1 MDKMDNKNME
11 LWEQFRSVPDEAKKK
26 ITAGNLRGKSDIN
39 PVWRIKK
46 LTEMFGPV
54 GFGWYTETI
63 KEWTEPAANG
73 EIAYFIRINLYYKY
87 NGEWSKPIEGEG
99 GNMLVNNFP
108 NAGMKTNDEALKMA
122 KTDAI
127 SVACKSLGIAADV
140 YFEQD
145 TSKYTNSKNFDTA
158 DKKHPSPGTY
168 QSIDRKGE
176 KVTIEDTDKIVTEK
190 QLKRLFAISK
200 KTLLSDDDIKK
211 DIKERYNY
219 DTRKQFKKSK
229 YDEYCDYLES
239 LVDDKL
245 FEELSSLLVEKNK
258 KNSDLNGFLEKWGLD
273 SISRLSKKQVSS
285 IMTRLNKVEVKKEK

>member
-1 MDKMDNKNME
+1 MNNKNLE
-11 LWEQFRSVPDEAKKK
+11 LWEQFRSVPNEAKKK
-26 ITAGNLRGKSDIN
+26 ITAGNLKGKSDIN

-145 TSKYTNSKNFDTA
+145 TSKYTDSKNFDTT
-158 DKKHPSPGTY
+158 DKKTMTPSPGTY
-168 QSIDRKGE
+168 QSIDSKGK

-200 KTLLSDDDIKK
+200 KTLLSDDDIKR

-219 DTRKQFKKSK
+219 SSRKEFKKSK
-229 YDEYCDYLES
+229 YDEYCSYLES
-239 LVDDKL
+239 LVDDSL
-245 FEELSSLLVEKNK
+245 FEELSNLLVSKNK
-258 KNSDLNGFLEKWGLD
+258 KNSDLNKFLEKWKID
-273 SISRLSKKQVSS
+273 SISRLSKEQVK
-285 IMTRLNKVEVKKEK
+285 IIKNRLNKVEVKKEK

>member
-1 MDKMDNKNME
+1 MDNKNLE

-26 ITAGNLRGKSDIN
+26 ITAGNLKGKSDIN

-46 LTEMFGPV
+46 LTEMFGPC

-63 KEWTEPAANG
+63 KEWTEPTANG

-87 NGEWSKPIEGEG
+87 NGEWSKPVEGEG

-108 NAGMKTNDEALKMA
+108 NAGMRSNDEALKMA

-145 TSKYTNSKNFDTA
+145 TSKYTNVNNFDTTN
-158 DKKHPSPGTY
+158 KKTSASSPGTY
-168 QSIDRKGE
+168 QSIDSKG
-176 KVTIEDTDKIVTEK
+176 KNIVIEDTDKIVSEK

-200 KTLLSDDDIKK
+200 KTLLSDEDIKK

-219 DTRKQFKKSK
+219 SSRKEFKKSK
-229 YDEYCDYLES
+229 YDEYCNYLEN

-245 FEELSSLLVEKNK
+245 FEELSTLLIEKKK

-285 IMTRLNKVEVKKEK
+285 IMTRLNKVEVKQEK